1 MFQKNSEKRTSFTPF
16 YISNAQ
22 KLLKYKCNNLID
34 MPFITFIYKVGKNY
48 KTYYGKYCFD
58 YISDDHEGLDNEVK
72 YILIKGLNAYRSK
85 NNIPELKSKIIIGI
99 LSFSSDSSTPTYS
112 TDNEIKCFDFY
123 YNYNKKTYINGKL
136 L

>member
-1 MFQKNSEKRTSFTPF
+1 
-16 YISNAQ
+16 
-22 KLLKYKCNNLID
+22 

-72 YILIKGLNAYRSK
+72 YILIKGLNKYRKK
-85 NNIPELKSKIIIGI
+85 NNIQKLKTKIIIGI
-99 LSFSSDSSTPTYS
+99 LSFSSDNIIPTYS

-123 YNYNKKTYINGKL
+123 YSDDNKIYINGKL
-136 L
+136 I

>member
-1 MFQKNSEKRTSFTPF
+1 
-16 YISNAQ
+16 
-22 KLLKYKCNNLID
+22 

-72 YILIKGLNAYRSK
+72 DILITGLNEYRRKK
-85 NNIPELKSKIIIGI
+85 NIQNLKTKIVIGI
-99 LSFSSDSSTPTYS
+99 LSFSSDNIIPTYS

-123 YNYNKKTYINGKL
+123 YDSDNKIYINGKL
-136 L
+136 I